1 MNYFK
6 TALLL
11 AALTGFVLVAGYLL
25 GGQSGLVIA
34 LVAALGMNLFAY
46 WNSDKM
52 VLRMANAQEVG
63 PEQAPEFYG
72 IVRDLAARAGLPMP
86 RVYIIDEEQPNAFAT
101 GRNPENAAVAATT
114 GLLRHLSREE
124 VAGVMA
130 HELSH
135 VRHRDTLIMT
145 IAATLSGAIGM
156 LASFGGLMGG
166 GRDSDGRP
174 LVNPIVAIAA
184 MILAPLA
191 AMLVQ
196 MAISRGREYEADR
209 MGAEISGQP
218 LWLASAL
225 AKLHA
230 GTQQIHNEAAERN
243 PATAHMYIANPLAA
257 AGGMSSLFSTHPP
270 MEERIARLQ
279 AMAGS
284 GQAGD
289 YRPAPTA
296 ARPARSRVPQ
306 SRPSP
311 WGAAPRTPR
320 RGPWG

>member
-1 MNYFK
+1 MNYFR

-11 AALTGFVLVAGYLL
+11 AALTGFVLVVGYLL
-25 GGQSGLVIA
+25 GGQSGLVLA

-63 PEQAPEFYG
+63 PDQAPEFYG
-72 IVRDLAARAGLPMP
+72 IVQELAQRAGLPMP
-86 RVYIIDEEQPNAFAT
+86 RVYIVDEEQPNAFAT

-114 GLLRHLSREE
+114 GLLRYLSREE
-124 VAGVMA
+124 IAGVMA

-145 IAATLSGAIGM
+145 IAATLSGALGM
-156 LASFGGLMGG
+156 LASFGGLLGG
-166 GRDSDGRP
+166 GRDSEGRP
-174 LVNPIVAIAA
+174 LVNPVVAIAA
-184 MILAPLA
+184 MILAPMA

-230 GTQQIHNEAAERN
+230 GTQQIPNRAADAN
-243 PATAHMYIANPLAA
+243 PATAHMYIANPLS
-257 AGGMSSLFSTHPP
+257 AGGMASLFSTHPP
-270 MEERIARLQ
+270 MEERIARLE
-279 AMAGS
+279 AMAGETS
-284 GQAGD
+284 VQPQA
-289 YRPAPTA
+289 
-296 ARPARSRVPQ
+296 
-306 SRPSP
+306 SP
-311 WGAAPRTPR
+311 AAPSRGPWATAPQTPR